1 MFATIVAVV
10 TSLAL
15 SAPQA
20 AQAPPAQEPAGAP
33 AAAPPVARAPASAIG
48 PWATEVAAMFQAGN
62 LDGISA
68 RFDPRLAS
76 LLSPEAFRDGW
87 VGIEEKNGKLQSI
100 GAPVVKNAGPVDI
113 AVMAARFEKVEWTL
127 TLAFDAEARIISIR
141 FTPMSPDAAA
151 KAPPPIEFR
160 APPYGNPK
168 KFRDSAVKLGD
179 PAWVLPG
186 TISMPAGKGPFP
198 GVVLVHG
205 SGPLDRDETV
215 GGTKV
220 FRDLAWGLASQGIAV
235 LRYDKR
241 TRVHGDKVGS
251 APATVKDEVIDDAVA
266 AVNALRAT
274 PGVDPRR
281 IVVIGHS
288 LGGYLVPRIARADG
302 KLAGVVALAG
312 STRPVYQ
319 LIHDQLDYLVE
330 NGAVTEEDV
339 APMRADADAI
349 KALDPTRPP
358 PAGRVM
364 GAPPGYWLDLRKY
377 DPAALAHENAVPILV
392 LQGGR
397 DYQVTSKDLDGWK
410 RELSGDR
417 FATFR
422 TFPKADHLFVFGEG
436 KSLPSSYP
444 KPGNVAGEVVNVIA
458 KWVKGLKPTG

>member
-20 AQAPPAQEPAGAP
+20 APAPSAQDPAAPPAAP
-33 AAAPPVARAPASAIG
+33 RPPASAIA
-48 PWATEVAAMFQAGN
+48 PWASEVAAMFQAGN

-76 LLSPEAFRDGW
+76 LLSPEDFRDGW

-127 TLAFDAEARIISIR
+127 TVAFDAEGRIISLR

-151 KAPPPIEFR
+151 KALPPIEFR
-160 APPYGNPK
+160 SPPYANPK
-168 KFRDSAVKLGD
+168 KFRDSAVKFGEEK
-179 PAWVLPG
+179 WVLPG

-198 GVVLVHG
+198 GIVLVHG

-241 TRVHGDKVGS
+241 TRVHGDKKGS

-281 IVVIGHS
+281 IVVLGHS
-288 LGGYLVPRIARADG
+288 LGGYLVPRIVRADG
-302 KLAGVVALAG
+302 KLAGAIALAG

-330 NGAVTEEDV
+330 NGAATEADV
-339 APMRADADAI
+339 ASMRADADAI

-377 DPAALAHENAVPILV
+377 EPAAMAHENAIPFLI

-397 DYQVTSKDLDGWK
+397 DYQVTSADLDGWK
-410 RELSGDR
+410 RELAGDK
-417 FATFR
+417 FVTIR

-458 KWVKGLKPTG
+458 KWVKGLKPRG